1 MLMNDCCIDGEN
13 LKEKKKKH
21 MNCYS
26 GKYVKLVWVFHRAV

>member
-13 LKEKKKKH
+13 LKGKKKH